1 MVREL
6 RKYEAQCRINQY
18 SRDANLLRC
27 CRICGVLS
35 MSNNL
40 KYQKGKWYHVQEDG
54 SLKPV
59 DYDKEV
65 EEYYKKWRDNYGN

>member
-1 MVREL
+1 MKHSAEL
-6 RKYEAQCRINQY
+6 ITIAGMLICLGGCRF
-18 SRDANLLRC
+18 
-27 CRICGVLS
+27 CGVLP
-35 MSNNL
+35 MSSNL

-65 EEYYKKWRDNYGN
+65 EEYYKK

>member
-1 MVREL
+1 M
-6 RKYEAQCRINQY
+6 
-18 SRDANLLRC
+18 LRC
-27 CRICGVLS
+27 CRFCGVLP
-35 MSNNL
+35 MSSNL

-65 EEYYKKWRDNYGN
+65 KDYYKKWRDNYGN